1 MQEPVILLQKK
12 LYTVMQILACMLCI
26 IVVRL
31 FYLQVIQSFS
41 FLQRGQKNYVRYQKV
56 ESLRGSIFDTKKR
69 LLATNKPVT
78 DIYWKGTGNTYLSQ
92 EQLHELAVIQAI
104 TQKDFNLD
112 EIAYAEK
119 KGKNILIIHDFSLE
133 QLSCLVEELPACTNL
148 DIQTHFKRYYPH
160 DNLASHIVGYLS
172 VMEESHEG
180 KMGLEKVLEEQLHGT
195 PGKKL
200 CTINSYGKQVSQE
213 EVALADPGQDI
224 FTTIDL
230 DMQMLAEKVFPEGE
244 SGVFVIMDP
253 RNGALKALV
262 SRPDFNPNLFLEPLN
277 HEQWQEI
284 KEKKPFLNRAC
295 NACYPP
301 ASLFKFITM
310 AAGLELG
317 LIQEHNMW
325 YCSGKY
331 MFANR
336 PYHCA
341 HQEGH
346 GSLSTQEALV
356 QSCNIPFFEIGK
368 RIKIDSLADYARRF
382 GLGQKTNVLFY
393 EQAGLVPTSSWK
405 REKKKEQ
412 WWPGE
417 TLSTAIGQS
426 YLLVTPMQML
436 CMISSVCEGYLV
448 KPRILEHE
456 AIETKP
462 LDISS
467 STLTFLKKALKKV
480 TTHGTGRSLADI
492 KDIDIYAKTGTAQTS
507 DLSKK
512 NLGKQ
517 FVEHGWLIIHATYKD
532 RDPLACVI
540 LLENVGSSRVA
551 TAVAKLFLTQYGA
564 AIKRAD
570 LS

>member
-1 MQEPVILLQKK
+1 MLEKK
-12 LYTVMQILACMLCI
+12 LYTLIHLIAFMLCI
-26 IVVRL
+26 IVTRL

-56 ESLRGSIFDTKKR
+56 ESLRGSLFDTKKR
-69 LLATNKPVT
+69 LLATNKPIT
-78 DIYWKGTGNTYLSQ
+78 DIYWKGTGNKDLSRD
-92 EQLHELAVIQAI
+92 QLYELAIIQTI
-104 TQKDFNLD
+104 TQKDINID

-119 KGKNILIIHDFSLE
+119 KGKNILLVHDFTLE
-133 QLSCLVEELPACTNL
+133 QLSCLAEKLPSSLNL

-160 DNLASHIVGYLS
+160 DHLASHVVGYLS
-172 VMEESHEG
+172 IMEESHEG

-200 CTINSYGKQVSQE
+200 YTINSFGKQVSQE
-213 EVALADPGQDI
+213 EVAAADPGKDI
-224 FTTIDL
+224 YTTIDL

-253 RNGALKALV
+253 RNGSLKALV

-277 HEQWQEI
+277 HEQWKNIQ
-284 KEKKPFLNRAC
+284 EKKPFLNRAC

-317 LIQEHNMW
+317 LIQEHNTW

-336 PYHCA
+336 AYHCA

-346 GSLSTQEALV
+346 GSISTQEALV

-368 RIKIDSLADYARRF
+368 KIKIDSLADYANRF
-382 GLGQKTNVLFY
+382 GLGQKTNILFY
-393 EQAGLVPTSSWK
+393 EKTGLVPTSQWK
-405 REKKKEQ
+405 KQYKKEQ

-426 YLLVTPMQML
+426 YLLVTPIQML

-456 AIETKP
+456 TIESKP
-462 LDISS
+462 LDIST

-480 TTHGTGRSLADI
+480 TSHGTGRSLGDI

-507 DLSKK
+507 DLSKR

-517 FVEHGWLIIHATYKD
+517 HVEHGWLILHVTYKNH
-532 RDPLACVI
+532 DPLAFVI
-540 LLENVGSSRVA
+540 LIENVGSSRVA
-551 TAVAKLFLTQYGA
+551 TAVAKLFLTEYCASLKKANLG
-564 AIKRAD
+564 
-570 LS
+570 